1 MDAGS
6 APNMLV
12 RISVESSLNQF
23 SAGSAMSVA
32 TGSTENGNAADAVA
46 EKKMAVVHHKFGEE
60 SGAPPTH
67 GENSAAG
74 LAGRV

>member
-1 MDAGS
+1 
-6 APNMLV
+6 
-12 RISVESSLNQF
+12 
-23 SAGSAMSVA
+23 MSVA
-32 TGSTENGNAADAVA
+32 TGSTENGNAADAAA

-74 LAGRV
+74 LTGRV